1 MPLGITPFT
10 RAAISAKKNAIRD
23 RRPDIKSSHVDEAL
37 AYGFGFDTYAAMLPV
52 LEMAEARGIVSA
64 RVVPE
69 WVMVRLSDFGYE
81 AMSLRG
87 LFGILM
93 DTPNDVREEARLRNE
108 RTSKLYRPSPANDV

>member
-10 RAAISAKKNAIRD
+10 RAAISVKKNAIRD
-23 RRPDIKSSHVDEAL
+23 RRPDIKSSHIDEAM

-52 LEMAEARGIVSA
+52 VEMAEARGVVSA
-64 RVVPE
+64 QIVPE
-69 WVMVRLSDFGYE
+69 WVMVRLSDFGYD

-93 DTPNDVREEARLRNE
+93 DTPAEVREEVTVRNE
-108 RTSKLYRPSPANDV
+108 RTSRLYKPLPANDA

>member
-23 RRPDIKSSHVDEAL
+23 RRPDIKSSHVDEAM

-52 LEMAEARGIVSA
+52 LELAEAHGVVSA
-64 RVVPE
+64 QLVPE

-87 LFGILM
+87 LYGILM
-93 DTPNDVREEARLRNE
+93 DTPNEARPEAKARNE
-108 RTSKLYRPSPANDV
+108 RTSRLYKPAPANDA